1 VNGVPIQRGRRGP
14 RYAAELLQSPLYSR
28 TCKEAFRIMERLA
41 AASLRRPGSVR
52 NEAALALE
60 TGLSLP
66 ELEQVVY
73 FLRLAGLVEI
83 TGGRTAG
90 IRLARPPSRISLL
103 QVVRAIDG
111 TGLWGRCILGLEE
124 CSEAMPCP
132 AHPVWKQA
140 RSMLEEHL
148 DTQSLIDLTRVLTR
162 RRHPQKSIP
171 ARPGK
176 AVDISDRM
184 PSAGGFDSAGD
195 L

>member
-1 VNGVPIQRGRRGP
+1 
-14 RYAAELLQSPLYSR
+14 
-28 TCKEAFRIMERLA
+28 MERLA

-60 TGLSLP
+60 TDLPLP
-66 ELEQVVY
+66 ELEQVVH

-111 TGLWGRCILGLEE
+111 TGLWGRCILGLAE
-124 CSEAMPCP
+124 CSEAVPCP

-148 DTQSLIDLTRVLTR
+148 DSQSLIDLTRALTR
-162 RRHPQKSIP
+162 RRHPRKSTE
-171 ARPGK
+171 ARQVK

-184 PSAGGFDSAGD
+184 PPAGGFDSAGD
-195 L
+195 R